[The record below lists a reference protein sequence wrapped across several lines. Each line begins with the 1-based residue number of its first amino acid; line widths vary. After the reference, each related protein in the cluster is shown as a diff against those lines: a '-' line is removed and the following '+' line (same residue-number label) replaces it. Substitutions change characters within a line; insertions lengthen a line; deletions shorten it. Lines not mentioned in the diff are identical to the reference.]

1 MNITPNPAQPQ
12 TSGSRPAALD
22 VIAEDRRPSPG
33 EERMNI
39 MPNPIPPETN
49 GSQPAALDG
58 ITDGCRPLPDEEG
71 TDDLGPP
78 PAVMPFRVKVIR
90 SANRHKTVSS
100 RITGGVLEI
109 RIPAWMSDL
118 DEAEVVNHF
127 RRRFD
132 ERHRCWEV
140 DLAARARDLAARH
153 DLREPRSIRWSTRQR
168 RRWGSCSTT
177 TGEILISH
185 RLTEVPPWVL
195 DYVIV
200 HELAHLVEARHSAAF
215 HELVD
220 RYPLAERAM
229 GYLEAFGAWSGGIL
243 DRQPTG

>member
-1 MNITPNPAQPQ
+1 MS
-12 TSGSRPAALD
+12 TS
-22 VIAEDRRPSPG
+22 
-33 EERMNI
+33 
-39 MPNPIPPETN
+39 PNPIQPQIN

-58 ITDGCRPLPDEEG
+58 IAEGGRPSPDEDG
-71 TDDLGPP
+71 NDALGPP
-78 PAVMPFRVKVIR
+78 PVVMPFRVKVIR

-109 RIPAWMSDL
+109 RIPAWMSDF
-118 DEAEVVNHF
+118 DEAEVVDHF

-140 DLAARARDLAARH
+140 DLVARARDLAARH
-153 DLREPRSIRWSTRQR
+153 GLREPRSIRWSTRQS

-200 HELAHLVEARHSAAF
+200 HELAHLVEAGHSAAF

-220 RYPLAERAM
+220 RYPLTERAI

-243 DRQPTG
+243 DRQSAG